1 MTQTADPAGAV
12 AETVSITLPR
22 KGADDIVSYSPKLA
36 TRLHQLLARNTNV
49 DLNATE
55 RDELEALAELAQVKQ
70 LLAMSLAA
78 KASA

>member
-1 MTQTADPAGAV
+1 MTQTAAPAVAA

-22 KGADDIVSYSPKLA
+22 KVADDIVNYTPSLA
-36 TRLHQLLARNTNV
+36 TRLHHLLARTTNG

-70 LLAMSLAA
+70 LLALSLAA
-78 KASA
+78 KATA